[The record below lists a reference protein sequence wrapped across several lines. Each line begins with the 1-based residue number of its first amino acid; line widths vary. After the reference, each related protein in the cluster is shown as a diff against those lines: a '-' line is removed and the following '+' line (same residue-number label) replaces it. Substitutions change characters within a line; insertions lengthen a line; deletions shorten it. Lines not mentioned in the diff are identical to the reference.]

1 MKDGIGTDGQIG
13 GRFGAQV
20 MRQVLAGYIISVKSA
35 LLLENF
41 GWWVEMPEMQKSIV
55 FCIIIL
61 NPKHRF
67 WSKIWSP
74 TGLLPAPTLTRCFV
88 GYSLAKII

>member
-20 MRQVLAGYIISVKSA
+20 MRQVFAGYIISVKSA
-35 LLLENF
+35 LLLENC

-55 FCIIIL
+55 FCIIFESEAPFL
-61 NPKHRF
+61 VQNLVSDGPFAGPVLRQMLC
-67 WSKIWSP
+67 
-74 TGLLPAPTLTRCFV
+74 GL
-88 GYSLAKII
+88 